1 MNAKTWIIFA
11 VVAVGLL
18 GGLIFMSNQNKLDV
32 SNVDTNAIL
41 QGSEQSGGIGDNTL
55 GNTSSS
61 VILIEYGDYQCPGCA
76 SANPRVKSVV
86 EKYEGQ
92 IVFVY
97 RHLPLTSIHPHARA
111 AAATAEAAG
120 KQGQYW
126 DMHDL
131 LFTNQNSWSG
141 ASSTERV
148 DIFRGYAEQLG
159 LDLERFDTDLASE
172 AINSKVSFDNALAR
186 AVGATSTPSFFLNG
200 EALDAA
206 STGTEEALDEVIRAK
221 IIEAGIDLPDDEDA

>member
-18 GGLIFMSNQNKLDV
+18 GGLIFMSNQNRVDV
-32 SNVDTNAIL
+32 SEVDTSVVL

-55 GNTSSS
+55 GNVNSS
-61 VILIEYGDYQCPGCA
+61 VVLVEYGDYQCPGCA

-86 EKYEGQ
+86 EKYGDQ

-111 AAATAEAAG
+111 AAAAAEAAG
-120 KQGQYW
+120 KQGKYW
-126 DMHDL
+126 EMHDL

-141 ASSTERV
+141 VSSTERV
-148 DIFRGYAEQLG
+148 DIFRSYAQQLE
-159 LDLERFDTDLASE
+159 LELGQFDVDLASDT
-172 AINSKVSFDNALAR
+172 INSKISFDNALAR
-186 AVGATSTPSFFLNG
+186 EVGAASTPSFFLNG
-200 EALDAA
+200 EALDAEA
-206 STGTEEALDEVIRAK
+206 AGTDEGLDAAVRAA
-221 IIEAGIDLPDDEDA
+221 ILEAGIELPEDDV